1 MDTELDSI
9 QGTWDIVQLEV
20 NGTQMDA
27 EAFAGSRIIVDGDAF
42 VTEAMGAAYSGTV
55 RLDSATRPKAIDLH
69 FTAGVE
75 QGNLNRGIY
84 ERNGDEWT
92 ICLNTT
98 GGGRPTAFATS
109 ADSGFALETLR
120 RANPGAKR
128 DSAAPSL
135 SFQDRRS
142 ETQTAPDTVGLNDDA
157 LALQGEWTAISIV
170 TNGEPL
176 PAQFARMAKRTMR
189 A

>member
-120 RANPGAKR
+120 GQIQARNEIPLLH
-128 DSAAPSL
+128 P
-135 SFQDRRS
+135 FRS
-142 ETQTAPDTVGLNDDA
+142 RTVG
-157 LALQGEWTAISIV
+157 
-170 TNGEPL
+170 
-176 PAQFARMAKRTMR
+176 RKRRRRQTL
-189 A
+189 